1 MNKNLT
7 LKNENNFSFYSLNR
21 FFALSLDKI
30 GGTST
35 IKIKM
40 AFYFALSSVC
50 TIFAEKMD
58 LVGTN
63 EQETS
68 LFYILKQ
75 IKVSS
80 K

>member
-1 MNKNLT
+1 
-7 LKNENNFSFYSLNR
+7 
-21 FFALSLDKI
+21 
-30 GGTST
+30 
-35 IKIKM
+35 M

-50 TIFAEKMD
+50 TIIEEKMD

-75 IKVSS
+75 IKV
-80 K
+80 

>member
-1 MNKNLT
+1 
-7 LKNENNFSFYSLNR
+7 
-21 FFALSLDKI
+21 
-30 GGTST
+30 
-35 IKIKM
+35 M

>member
-1 MNKNLT
+1 MQIKTSFPLPFRSFT
-7 LKNENNFSFYSLNR
+7 LSLN
-21 FFALSLDKI
+21 KI

-75 IKVSS
+75 IKV
-80 K
+80 